1 MRDVF
6 SGRHGYKAEELR
18 RQRQRL
24 IRAKLA
30 GSCLTAA
37 VYFLVYFPV
46 MSAGVPAYLNRHG
59 GVRSAAV
66 AEACNS
72 RWSKVGWD
80 VLGWYPHLMSEK
92 NGKPMKIAVLAV
104 TACISK
110 SILPTYG
117 RFSRARS
124 QLCRS

>member
-1 MRDVF
+1 M
-6 SGRHGYKAEELR
+6 
-18 RQRQRL
+18 
-24 IRAKLA
+24 

-37 VYFLVYFPV
+37 VYFNAYFPV

-80 VLGWYPHLMSEK
+80 VLGWYLHLMSEK
-92 NGKPMKIAVLAV
+92 NGKPMKITILAV
-104 TACISK
+104 KARISK

-124 QLCRS
+124 HMLAK

>member
-6 SGRHGYKAEELR
+6 SARHGYKAEELR
-18 RQRQRL
+18 RQRQRANSRETGGQL
-24 IRAKLA
+24 LDSSRIFS
-30 GSCLTAA
+30 GI
-37 VYFLVYFPV
+37 FPV

-92 NGKPMKIAVLAV
+92 TEN
-104 TACISK
+104 
-110 SILPTYG
+110 
-117 RFSRARS
+117 
-124 QLCRS
+124 Q